1 MTYRAYIRWGEGER
15 VTDKTVTNSPLVA
28 ETAFRELMRRRE
40 FWVCKAAAVL
50 SLNNRQLEYRR
61 FDRIIPADA
70 DLAPRVWIGQTDPRR
85 YRWALY
91 PQERDLIDAG
101 GYEVCYLDAQISDAP
116 ILDDRPIRLFHDD
129 PH

>member
-15 VTDKTVTNSPLVA
+15 VSDKTVTNSPLVA
-28 ETAFRELMRRRE
+28 EAAFRELMRRRE
-40 FWVCKAAAVL
+40 FWCCKAAAVL
-50 SLNNRQLEYRR
+50 SLDNRQLEYRR

-70 DLAPRVWIGQTDPRR
+70 DLATRVRLGQTDPRR
-85 YRWALY
+85 YRWAIY
-91 PQERDLIDAG
+91 PQDRDLIDAG